1 VNRVIV
7 PAEGDSFDE
16 VATYRANQSGIKRA
30 LAVSLTGRFC
40 ELTRNYLGA
49 PGISPAIGILFLS
62 VYCGCLSTVDCSCGD
77 SKLRRSIFAFP
88 ECILTVTSTDI
99 VVIGAGP
106 YGLSLAAHLRGRGKT
121 MRIFGAPM
129 NSWAQHMPQGMH
141 LKSEGFA
148 SDLYDPEARF
158 TLKAYC
164 ALNNIP
170 YADIGLP
177 VASETFIAYGLEFQR
192 RFVPNLENVQITSLA
207 ESAGGFELITSSGE
221 TLRARQVVVAAG
233 IVNFAYLPPILASIA
248 GPSVTHSSQHSNLHE
263 FKGRKVAVLGAGASA
278 VDLAV
283 LLQQIGADVEL
294 IARRQ
299 TILFHDPPQEPRP
312 LLQRLKAPRSGLGIG
327 WRSRM
332 CTDIPLVFHALPQ
345 SVRIR
350 AVQRHLG
357 PAPCWFTRDSVAG
370 RLPMRL
376 GATLTG
382 AQSRAGRVRLDIAQ
396 IGRDASSI
404 EADHVI
410 AATGYRTDLSRLT
423 FIDQA
428 LQARISRV
436 EGAPALDRHFES
448 SVSGLYFVGV
458 AAANSF
464 GPLLRFAFG
473 ANFAAK
479 RVAARLQRN

>member
-1 VNRVIV
+1 MAAVRCFLL
-7 PAEGDSFDE
+7 EG
-16 VATYRANQSGIKRA
+16 
-30 LAVSLTGRFC
+30 
-40 ELTRNYLGA
+40 
-49 PGISPAIGILFLS
+49 
-62 VYCGCLSTVDCSCGD
+62 
-77 SKLRRSIFAFP
+77 
-88 ECILTVTSTDI
+88 ILTVSTTDI

-106 YGLSLAAHLRGRGKT
+106 YGLSLAAHLRDCGKSV
-121 MRIFGAPM
+121 RIFGSPM
-129 NSWAQHMPQGMH
+129 DSWAHHMPQGMH

-148 SDLYDPEARF
+148 SDLYDPAAEL

-164 ALNNIP
+164 TARNIP

-177 VASETFIAYGLEFQR
+177 VAIETFIAYGLEFQR
-192 RFVPNLENVQITSLA
+192 RFVPALENVQIASLTQ
-207 ESAGGFELITSSGE
+207 SAQGFELITSQGE
-221 TLRARQVVVAAG
+221 TLRAHRVVVATG
-233 IVNFAYLPPILASIA
+233 IVNFAYLPPALAAIA
-248 GPSVTHSSQHSNLHE
+248 GPMVSHSSQHSDLGE

-283 LLQQIGADVEL
+283 LLQQIGAEVDL

-299 TILFHDPPQEPRP
+299 TIQFHDPPQEPRP
-312 LLQRLKAPRSGLGIG
+312 LLLRLKAPRSGLGTG

-357 PAPCWFTRDSVAG
+357 PAPCWFTRDAVAG

-376 GATLTG
+376 GTTLAG
-382 AQSRAGRVRLDIAQ
+382 AQIHEGRVRLVLTQ
-396 IGRDASSI
+396 PGRNDTQL

-410 AATGYRTDLSRLT
+410 AATGYRADVSRLA
-423 FIDQA
+423 FINPT

-436 EGAPALDRHFES
+436 EAAPALNRHFES
-448 SVSGLYFVGV
+448 SVSGLYFVGA

-473 ANFAAK
+473 AKFATK
-479 RVAARLQRN
+479 RVAARLARN